1 MYEKKN
7 QPLASQLTFLKRL
20 GKNLL
25 FMGVII
31 LFSLLIGVLG
41 YHYLAEA
48 SWIDAFHNASMILSG
63 MGPVINIETNT
74 GKIFSSLYALF
85 SGLVFVTNIGVLLAP
100 VVHRIL
106 HSMHMDET

>member
-20 GKNLL
+20 GKNLIFIGIIICFTL
-25 FMGVII
+25 FLGVM
-31 LFSLLIGVLG
+31 G
-41 YHYLAEA
+41 YHFLAEA

-63 MGPVINIETNT
+63 MGPVINIESNS

-100 VVHRIL
+100 LMHRIM
-106 HSMHMDET
+106 HSIHMEE